1 MTQSY
6 AARAVGRGVFSQ
18 PLLYC
23 QHFRRMHIILCQCVE
38 VTPRLVH
45 AYHRWSPRC
54 SCTVPEPKG
63 DHSAFT
69 LFQGFS
75 VPKCAQCPRW
85 PCYGATVKSTSH
97 PVQLRTKKNYDFTND
112 HWLNK
117 QLYTTSASPHE
128 GDSVSFRAA
137 VPGTCMSQS
146 KVRCTTTLPA
156 RSKRTGT

>member
-23 QHFRRMHIILCQCVE
+23 QHFRRMHILCGCVE

-45 AYHRWSPRC
+45 AYHRWSPRS
-54 SCTVPEPKG
+54 SCTVPGPKAITPLS
-63 DHSAFT
+63 H
-69 LFQGFS
+69 FS
-75 VPKCAQCPRW
+75 RVLCAKVRTVSSMAMLW
-85 PCYGATVKSTSH
+85 GYGKVHQSPGPTAH
-97 PVQLRTKKNYDFTND
+97 QKKNDDFTND

-117 QLYTTSASPHE
+117 QQLYTTSASPHE